1 MSGLVGFLSFPV
13 IAVAACLLARMWPN
27 RMRRASRGLAL
38 VNGLALL
45 FIMATGWI
53 YRAGPA
59 AQVHRWLPHGLLI
72 ADWSA
77 IPLAIGETVAR
88 PRGRLLTTAARAAG
102 LLSLLGVVFL
112 GSITGYLGPSQVQV
126 DAMSLLR
133 FQVLH
138 YYVFPG
144 MALGLIL
151 WWYHD
156 KAAEDMP
163 QDVATHH

>member
-13 IAVAACLLARMWPN
+13 IAVAACLLARRWPN

-53 YRAGPA
+53 YCAGPT

-72 ADWSA
+72 VDWCA

-88 PRGRLLTTAARAAG
+88 PRSRLLTTAARAAG
-102 LLSLLGVVFL
+102 LLS
-112 GSITGYLGPSQVQV
+112 GP
-126 DAMSLLR
+126 
-133 FQVLH
+133 FQ
-138 YYVFPG
+138 
-144 MALGLIL
+144 
-151 WWYHD
+151 
-156 KAAEDMP
+156 K
-163 QDVATHH
+163 